1 MFPVSDIE
9 ALLSLF
15 NAIPNTWHRSS
26 IDPLNSLYRRCDFS
40 QSAINILTPALT
52 ELSILSVR
60 GKPRGMEYRLS
71 TITDPTKTAFY
82 VLTYIKKKYN
92 LQSLI
97 SRNRASLRP
106 HDIVYFMWD
115 NQPCTGTLLNVISAV
130 GIPTT
135 YIVRSA
141 SQVLSLTE
149 VFTTKSALISSL
161 HSKLLSL

>member
-1 MFPVSDIE
+1 MFPISDIE

-15 NAIPNTWHRSS
+15 NAIPSTWHRSS
-26 IDPLNSLYRRCDFS
+26 IDPLNSVYQCCGFS

-60 GKPRGMEYRLS
+60 GKTRGMEYRLS
-71 TITDPTKTAFY
+71 TMTAFY

-92 LQSLI
+92 LQSLV

-106 HDIVYFMWD
+106 HDTVYFMKD
-115 NQPCTGTLLNVISAV
+115 NQPCTGTLLNTISAA
-130 GIPTT
+130 GIPST
-135 YIVRSA
+135 YIVRSM

-161 HSKLLSL
+161 YSKLLSL